1 MVSHQAA
8 RSIDRTADFSCPTDR
23 DDYPQNRRVG
33 APERPF
39 LHPVA
44 LRRADRDQRIGA
56 TLRAAASRP
65 GPRPTTKDDRDGGSR
80 TRSRHRRA
88 AAARFRCALAFELT
102 TKTAPSWLAEHGLN
116 PRGEHLVAVELEGG
130 VSASVIAVTGPGVSV
145 IVKQALPKL
154 RVADRW
160 EANVD
165 RTETEAAALQLLG
178 ELTPGVVPRILAHDP
193 QVHVVAMELL
203 PAEARNWQA
212 EIGEGRAHPE
222 LGRWAGET
230 LGVWHAG
237 TAERPELAGQFDR
250 FDAFEELRLSPFH
263 ETVMVRRP
271 ELADAV
277 GARVAELRSLRR
289 CLVDGDYAPKNM
301 LVAPDGRA
309 WVFDLEVAHI
319 GNPVFDLAFFLSFV
333 LLSAVRWPTLAEQL
347 RDLVDGFLVGYAAAS
362 GSGLAGDAPSITA
375 HTACLMLARTDG
387 LSPAAFLDDHARD
400 GVRAVAAG
408 LLAAPEEGLW
418 SWR

>member
-1 MVSHQAA
+1 M
-8 RSIDRTADFSCPTDR
+8 
-23 DDYPQNRRVG
+23 
-33 APERPF
+33 
-39 LHPVA
+39 
-44 LRRADRDQRIGA
+44 
-56 TLRAAASRP
+56 
-65 GPRPTTKDDRDGGSR
+65 
-80 TRSRHRRA
+80 
-88 AAARFRCALAFELT
+88 AFELT
-102 TKTAPSWLAEHGLN
+102 TETAPSWLAEHGLN
-116 PRGEHLVAVELEGG
+116 PRREHVVAVELEGG
-130 VSASVIAVTGPGVSV
+130 VSASVIAVTGPGISV
-145 IVKQALPKL
+145 IVKQALPQL

-193 QVHVVAMELL
+193 HVHVVAMELL

-230 LGVWHAG
+230 LGLWHAG

-309 WVFDLEVAHI
+309 WVLDLEVAHI
-319 GNPVFDLAFFLSFV
+319 GNPVFDLAFFLSFP
-333 LLSAVRWPTLAEQL
+333 LLSAVRWPALLPEMRA
-347 RDLVDGFLVGYAAAS
+347 LVDGFLEGYAAR
-362 GSGLAGDAPSITA
+362 AGDGFAGDPEYITG
-375 HTACLMLARTDG
+375 HTACLALARTDG
-387 LSPAAFLDDHARD
+387 LSPAAFLDAGSRKRARD
-400 GVRAVAAG
+400 IGTR
-408 LLAAPEEGLW
+408 LLTRPAEGLW
-418 SWR
+418 SWAA